1 VIQRKPGALRNGA
14 PFQNLPE
21 AFKLLQR
28 HLLKRPGG
36 DGEMVEILALVLQHD
51 EQAVLCAV
59 EMALTDNV
67 PTKTHVLNLL
77 HRLVDDKPVTALT
90 VDAPKALVL
99 SKEPRADVE
108 RYDTL
113 RDGARARE
121 VRHAS

>member
-1 VIQRKPGALRNGA
+1 
-14 PFQNLPE
+14 
-21 AFKLLQR
+21 
-28 HLLKRPGG
+28 
-36 DGEMVEILALVLQHD
+36 MVEILALVLQHD

-77 HRLVDDKPVTALT
+77 HRLVDDKPVTAPT

-113 RDGARARE
+113 RDGAGARE

>member
-1 VIQRKPGALRNGA
+1 VGQFQRGL
-14 PFQNLPE
+14 
-21 AFKLLQR
+21 
-28 HLLKRPGG
+28 
-36 DGEMVEILALVLQHD
+36 LQHD
-51 EQAVLCAV
+51 KQAVLCAV

-77 HRLVDDKPVTALT
+77 HRLVDDKPVTAPT

-99 SKEPRADVE
+99 SKEPRANIE